1 VFPTSLDSH
10 SIYFHHLF
18 QSLEHKAWVLCGVV
32 SFIGLVWFEI
42 FWFCKW
48 RVVVEMA
55 TVDAKVLMLS
65 LVLICINFFVSL
77 NVGWRQ
83 VKYVIVT
90 RLYLIMHYYWFPNK
104 VFLIFM
110 VVTMVFLLFFSSK
123 QGIIGSSFS
132 II

>member
-1 VFPTSLDSH
+1 
-10 SIYFHHLF
+10 
-18 QSLEHKAWVLCGVV
+18 
-32 SFIGLVWFEI
+32 
-42 FWFCKW
+42 
-48 RVVVEMA
+48 VEMA

-83 VKYVIVT
+83 VKYVVVT